1 MDASLLAHIKR
12 FVPITKEEEDTLLFY
27 IKHKTV
33 KNKEHILKS
42 GQICDACYFVAK
54 GCLRMYTIPDNGT
67 EQIVQF
73 GIDNWWIC
81 DYTSFDSQKPSM
93 FSIQALEPST
103 IFYIERRTQ
112 EELFQK
118 VPKLERYFRLIL
130 QRAYSATIMRVHYI
144 FTSTGEARYHH
155 FNNLFP
161 EFVQRIPQYM
171 LASYLGFTPEFL
183 SKIRAKKI
191 E

>member
-1 MDASLLAHIKR
+1 M
-12 FVPITKEEEDTLLFY
+12 
-27 IKHKTV
+27 
-33 KNKEHILKS
+33 
-42 GQICDACYFVAK
+42 GQVCNACYFVVK

-93 FSIQALEPST
+93 FNIQAVEPST
-103 IFYIERRTQ
+103 LIYIDKKSQ
-112 EELFQK
+112 EELFAK

-130 QRAYSATIMRVHYI
+130 QRAYSATLMRVHYI

-155 FNNLFP
+155 FNSLFP

-183 SKIRAKKI
+183 SKIRAKKSD
-191 E
+191 